1 MKKYYLR
8 ILDGTSKGYTEQVIC
23 ERLDVGSK
31 NIYYF
36 EKKENGIFKAIA
48 YYPIDRT
55 IIEKIE
61 IL

>member
-1 MKKYYLR
+1 MVKYYLR

-23 ERLDVGSK
+23 EKLDVGK
-31 NIYYF
+31 HIYYF
-36 EKKENGIFKAIA
+36 EKKENGISKVIA